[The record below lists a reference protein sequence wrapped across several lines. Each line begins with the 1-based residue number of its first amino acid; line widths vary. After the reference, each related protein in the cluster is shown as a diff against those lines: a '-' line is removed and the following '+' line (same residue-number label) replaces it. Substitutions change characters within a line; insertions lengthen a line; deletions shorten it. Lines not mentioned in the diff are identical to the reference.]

1 MIASCEAGDGCDSV
15 RRSIRDTRG
24 GDLLALRG
32 GEVTPAER
40 AERATRDAMRIG
52 VVEWH
57 ARDNLRDIR
66 RREVL
71 EEIQP
76 KGEK

>member
-1 MIASCEAGDGCDSV
+1 MSA
-15 RRSIRDTRG
+15 
-24 GDLLALRG
+24 
-32 GEVTPAER
+32 AER

-57 ARDNLRDIR
+57 ARDDLRDIR

-76 KGEK
+76 KGEPE